1 MVQLTSADE
10 GIDIFN
16 FSDGRVIAVGNQA
29 LDRIKEAVNVDD
41 RSGIAEF
48 RFEITEPPFP
58 VFVGD
63 SHVGVART
71 ETAAA
76 NETKLLL
83 SSKCVYQT
91 T

>member
-1 MVQLTSADE
+1 MV
-10 GIDIFN
+10 
-16 FSDGRVIAVGNQA
+16 AVGDDA
-29 LDRIKEAVNVDD
+29 LDGVEEAVDVDD
-41 RSGIAEF
+41 GPRVAEF
-48 RFEITEPPFP
+48 RLQVTEPPFP